1 MVNIKGLDKSEVLL
15 ALWMRSKM
23 QGISFLGYG
32 GELTLDEAKEIV
44 SGGNLDFDYLNG
56 KIMKVDISGD
66 EFDERL
72 YDRDNGDGAA
82 QRAINT
88 LREKGVE
95 TFVSG
100 DEKEICARNTQKTL
114 FAMLLQ
120 GLGS

>member
-23 QGISFLGYG
+23 QGISFLGYD
-32 GELTLDEAKEIV
+32 GELTLDAAKEIV

-56 KIMKVDISGD
+56 KVMKVDISGD
-66 EFDERL
+66 EFNERL
-72 YDRDNGDGAA
+72 YDRDNGAGAA
-82 QRAINT
+82 QRAIDT

-114 FAMLLQ
+114 MNMLLQ
-120 GLGS
+120 GLSS